1 MRASITAGATTGGL
15 GFACATRLN
24 SLEGFDGLQHE
35 CSIWVSPQVDNI
47 LRQHSCSAAVNAA
60 PGIKQNIEGTSS
72 TETTISPMMSFA
84 RFIARGLV
92 LV

>member
-1 MRASITAGATTGGL
+1 MTIAIAMTDGCGFTTATNA
-15 GFACATRLN
+15 N
-24 SLEGFDGLQHE
+24 SLEGFEGLQHE

-47 LRQHSCSAAVNAA
+47 LRQHSSSAAVSAA

-84 RFIARGLV
+84 RFIAR
-92 LV
+92 